1 MKRRD
6 FIKLSLTAGFGAA
19 VPPVFLGAYPFRD
32 SLAVEPPGG
41 KISVSPTVC
50 NMCFWKC
57 SGFVHKKGETLWK
70 IIGNQDDLHCQGR
83 LCTRGTGGIGAY
95 TDPDRLTTPMMRVE
109 VNGQQT
115 FKPVSWDEALSY
127 ISERLTALKDK
138 HGADRVAMFTHGDG
152 AAHFRHLLK
161 AFGSDSDSHPSY
173 AQCRGPRDMG
183 FELTFGE
190 GVGSPDRTD
199 MSNARCIVL
208 IGSHIGENLHNAQ
221 VQTFTR
227 ALENGA
233 TVITVD
239 PRFSVAASK
248 SQHWLPIKPGTD
260 IALLLAWMNVLINE
274 DLFDRD
280 YVAQYTTGF
289 DELSSYIQPFT
300 PEWAYTETGIDP
312 DTIRTTARAMG
323 QASPATVVHPGR
335 HVTWYGDDTQRSRAI
350 AILNALLGSWGRKG
364 GFYQPERVKL
374 PKFPVPPYPKAKS
387 SWRDFTQTKYPL
399 AHHAV
404 TNTIIDASRG
414 EDAHYKGW
422 IVYGTNLPMTIPG
435 IRGELQEAID
445 QQELVVV
452 IDVQPAEITGY
463 ADIILP
469 ECTYL
474 ERFDPIRNSPERA
487 PSLALRAPAM
497 EPLGD
502 SKPGWWIAKQL
513 GERLGLSEYF
523 PWNDYSEVLDWQ
535 LQQVG
540 SSLEE
545 MQELGHKR
553 FPRTTPLYFAKGEAR
568 RFRTPSGKIE
578 LSSPTLASHGF
589 DPMPAYTPPDP
600 VPDGYLRLNYGR
612 VAAHTFGRTQ
622 NNPLLY
628 ELAPENVVWINP
640 LIASEKQ
647 IRSGDYVRLQNPDGI
662 TSNRV
667 RVRVTERIRPDSV
680 YLPHGFGHT
689 DKRLSLAYGK
699 GADGSALMTR
709 PAIDPVM
716 GGTGMRTNFV
726 TILTEEA

>member
-6 FIKLSLTAGFGAA
+6 FIKLSLTAGATAAASPFLAGAI
-19 VPPVFLGAYPFRD
+19 PFRD
-32 SLAVEPPGG
+32 SIAADALGDTIVTT
-41 KISVSPTVC
+41 PTVC

-57 SGFVHKKGETLWK
+57 AGFVYKKNGIPWK
-70 IIGNQDDLHCQGR
+70 ITGNEADLHCQGR

-95 TDPDRLTTPMMRVE
+95 TDPDRLTTPLMRVE
-109 VNGQQT
+109 IDGQQS
-115 FKPVSWDEALSY
+115 FKPVSWEEALNY
-127 ISERLTALKDK
+127 ISERLTLIKEQY
-138 HGADRVAMFTHGDG
+138 GADRVAMFSHGDG
-152 AAHFRHLLK
+152 ASHFRHLLK
-161 AFGSDSDSHPSY
+161 AYGADSDSHPSY

-199 MSNARCIVL
+199 MENARCIVL

-221 VQTFTR
+221 VQTFTKAVER
-227 ALENGA
+227 GA
-233 TVITVD
+233 TIITVD

-248 SQHWLPIKPGTD
+248 SQHWLPIRPGTD
-260 IALLLAWMNVLINE
+260 IALLLAWIHVLINE
-274 DLFDRD
+274 GRYDQE
-280 YVAQYTTGF
+280 YVAQYATGLE
-289 DELSSYIQPFT
+289 ELHQYIQPYT
-300 PEWAYTETGIDP
+300 PEWAYTETGIEP
-312 DTIRTTARAMG
+312 DTIRTTARAMAK
-323 QASPATVVHPGR
+323 ASPACVVHPGR

-364 GFYQPERVKL
+364 GFYIPEKVRI
-374 PKFPVPPYPKAKS
+374 PKYPTPPYPKAKS
-387 SWRDFTQTKYPL
+387 SWRDFTQTRYPL

-404 TNTIIDASRG
+404 TNTLIDASRG

-422 IVYGTNLPMTIPG
+422 FIYGTNLPMTIPG
-435 IRGELQEAID
+435 IRDQLQEAID

-469 ECTYL
+469 ECSYL
-474 ERFDPIRNSPERA
+474 ERYDRLRNSPERV
-487 PSLALRAPAM
+487 PSLAIRAPAL
-497 EPLGD
+497 EPRGD

-513 GERLGLSEYF
+513 SEKMGLGDYF
-523 PWNDYSEVLDWQ
+523 PWSDYSEVLDWE
-535 LQQVG
+535 LQQAG

-545 MQELGHKR
+545 MKTLGHKPY
-553 FPRTTPLYFAKGEAR
+553 PRKTPLYFAPREPR

-578 LSSPTLASHGF
+578 LYSKTLSEHGF
-589 DPMPAYTPPDP
+589 DPMPAYTRPDP
-600 VPDGYLRLNYGR
+600 VPEGYLRLNYGR

-622 NNPLLY
+622 NNPLLF

-640 LIASEKQ
+640 LIAADKQ
-647 IRSGDYVRLQNPDGI
+647 IRSGDYVRLKNSDGVI
-662 TSNRV
+662 SNEV

-689 DKRLSLAYGK
+689 DKRLRLAFGK
-699 GADGSALMTR
+699 GADDSALMTR
-709 PAIDPVM
+709 PAVDPIM

-726 TILTEEA
+726 TILTEDA